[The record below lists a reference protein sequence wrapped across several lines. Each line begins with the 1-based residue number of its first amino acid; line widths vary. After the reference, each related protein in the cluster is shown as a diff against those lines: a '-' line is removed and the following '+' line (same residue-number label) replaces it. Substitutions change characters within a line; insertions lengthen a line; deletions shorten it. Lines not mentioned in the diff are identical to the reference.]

1 MRVRSTGLG
10 EAELKGRMSDLSPNG
25 EGQLVLHI
33 QTYDPVKWHV
43 WAGLEQKDVPK
54 LIVSFLR
61 PSVFFHVIRT
71 IFWVK
76 KNPKEPENILD
87 KSL

>member
-1 MRVRSTGLG
+1 MRFKSTGLG
-10 EAELKGRMSDLSPNG
+10 ETELKGRMSDLSPNG
-25 EGQLVLHI
+25 KGQLVLHI
-33 QTYDPVKWHV
+33 QTYDPVEWHL
-43 WAGLEQKDVPK
+43 WAGMEYKDVPK
-54 LIVSFLR
+54 LLVSFLR

-71 IFWVK
+71 LIWVK